1 MTENIETLAAYVT
14 RIIREKGLKQDE
26 VRRLSRGQIT
36 DGYIRGIMK
45 GKAKNLSVDKLK
57 ALALGL
63 GVSEDELFRV
73 ARGLPAF
80 SDSLKQEQ
88 EATFGS
94 IIRLVGDSAKNRIVA
109 DLLREAAKLTPEL
122 QEEALRLLKI
132 LNSRKPASTRAA
144 ARH

>member
-1 MTENIETLAAYVT
+1 
-14 RIIREKGLKQDE
+14 
-26 VRRLSRGQIT
+26 
-36 DGYIRGIMK
+36 MK